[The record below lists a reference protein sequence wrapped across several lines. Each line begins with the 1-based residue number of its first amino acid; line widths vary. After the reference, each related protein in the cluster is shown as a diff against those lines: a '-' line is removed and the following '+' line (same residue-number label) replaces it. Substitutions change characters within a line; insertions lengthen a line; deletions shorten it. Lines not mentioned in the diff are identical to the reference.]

1 LSIDQESQQTNPFG
15 FVWQEELGFIG
26 HSRNHKLI
34 QAGAICVRDAN
45 RCVACPYKTTRCVSE
60 MLKRIDTG

>member
-1 LSIDQESQQTNPFG
+1 VTGDDAAGAE
-15 FVWQEELGFIG
+15 
-26 HSRNHKLI
+26 
-34 QAGAICVRDAN
+34 AGAIGVRHAN